1 MLTIPQHKLRAV
13 LLAQGDDPRPFTK
26 ALWVTERYVMCTNGQ
41 RMHLLKHG
49 QEWPHGNL
57 ALPLATIGKAA
68 MLDADI
74 AITQRTFAGVA
85 FLPVMGATLPPVEK
99 FMPSLPAV
107 AQIGEIRCAISAKY
121 LQDAQEAISLVA
133 GAGQDDCLHM
143 TPANVWTWSNGEF
156 LVCVAPLGSNG
167 GSVQLKGMV

>member
-49 QEWPHGNL
+49 QEWPHGNVAVPLL
-57 ALPLATIGKAA
+57 AVRQAPALLSDITIDRTTVCGKP
-68 MLDADI
+68 
-74 AITQRTFAGVA
+74 

-133 GAGQDDCLHM
+133 GSGQDDCLHM
-143 TPANVWTWSNGEF
+143 TPANV
-156 LVCVAPLGSNG
+156 
-167 GSVQLKGMV
+167 